1 MQGGQETDM
10 LLLYA
15 ELARD
20 TKNAKVRDRVVNRL
34 SQTVQRIMRPKFDP
48 KRLRD
53 ALISACVERP
63 EFEDPVVLDAGKRQ
77 TVLHL
82 SGSFDLEV
90 LSKEY
95 FATRGEQIDA

>member
-1 MQGGQETDM
+1 MLRGQETD
-10 LLLYA
+10 LLKLFA
-15 ELARD
+15 EIASE
-20 TKNAKVRDRVVNRL
+20 TKNMKTRDRAIKSL
-34 SQTVQRIMRPKFDP
+34 SQTAHKIIRPKFDA

-53 ALISACVERP
+53 ALNAACVEKP

-90 LSKEY
+90 LSREY
-95 FATRGEQIDA
+95 FREKGELIDA